1 MAITAHA
8 HRLVGRATP
17 WLWGVVLTT
26 CFARRYFGYGPG
38 EMHVNHEGY
47 SYVHRVM
54 EFADLLHAGYLWPQW
69 AVDFRLGLG
78 SPYFG
83 YYQPLFFY
91 LASGFAAVL
100 PLPTAMAASVWTVTF
115 AGYAGMLALVR
126 RRFGVRAGM
135 LAGTALLAARY
146 VLTEVYFRGDLS
158 ELTGMM
164 LLPAALHWMTAWL
177 DEARPAAW
185 YALAANAAA
194 LLCAHPVAGLFGY
207 GALVVVVA
215 CWVAM
220 GADRRRAGA
229 ALAALGAGVGLAG
242 FYLLPV
248 ALEWHLVQGGRLT
261 FNEAPLPFV
270 ELGALIGLRPP
281 SARYVAIPVALGV
294 PMLLLASV
302 AAVQGALRWRTL
314 DVAQRRMI
322 ASMAVVAAA
331 VVWLMHPAS
340 HVVWDA
346 LPILR
351 FVQFP
356 ARALLVLSVV
366 LASLVGALLARHP
379 ASALLAGALLGGP
392 LLLLGTGFQPAPI
405 MFPHPDS
412 ARGLATTYIAPDG
425 ANEWLPRDAEF
436 LGPGR
441 APRAPACTGTCL
453 MADFSRTAGRL
464 HVRIV
469 AAGETEVTLP
479 HYYFPVG
486 WHATFD
492 GAPIP
497 LSRAEHGLM
506 RVTLGHPDR
515 PISGEL
521 DLVFTT
527 TPARRLG
534 IATSFATVL
543 LLAAL
548 AFRERNAKGEQPA

>member
-1 MAITAHA
+1 
-8 HRLVGRATP
+8 
-17 WLWGVVLTT
+17 
-26 CFARRYFGYGPG
+26 
-38 EMHVNHEGY
+38 
-47 SYVHRVM
+47 
-54 EFADLLHAGYLWPQW
+54 
-69 AVDFRLGLG
+69 
-78 SPYFG
+78 
-83 YYQPLFFY
+83 
-91 LASGFAAVL
+91 
-100 PLPTAMAASVWTVTF
+100 MAASVWTVTF

-126 RRFGVRAGM
+126 RPFGVPAGM

-146 VLTEVYFRGDLS
+146 VTTEVYFRGDLS

-177 DEARPAAW
+177 DDARPAAW

-194 LLCAHPVAGLFGY
+194 LVCAHPVAGLFGY
-207 GALVVVVA
+207 GTLVVVVA

-229 ALAALGAGVGLAG
+229 ALAALAAGVGLAG
-242 FYLLPV
+242 FYLVPV
-248 ALEWHLVQGGRLT
+248 TLEWHLVQGGRLT
-261 FNEAPLPFV
+261 FNDAPLPFV
-270 ELGALIGLRPP
+270 ELGVLIGLRPVA
-281 SARYVAIPVALGV
+281 ARYVAIPVALGV
-294 PMLLLASV
+294 PMLLLAGV

-322 ASMAVVAAA
+322 ASLAVVAAG
-331 VVWLMHPAS
+331 VVGLMHPAS
-340 HVVWDA
+340 HFVWNA

-366 LASLVGALLARHP
+366 LASLVGALVARRLA
-379 ASALLAGALLGGP
+379 STLLAGALLGVP
-392 LLLLGTGFQPAPI
+392 VLLLGIGFQPAPSV
-405 MFPHPDS
+405 FPHPDS
-412 ARGLATTYIAPDG
+412 ARGLVATYVAPDG
-425 ANEWLPRDAEF
+425 ANEWLPRDAEV

-441 APRAPACTGTCL
+441 APRAPVCTGTCL
-453 MADFSRTAGRL
+453 LADFSRTAGRL
-464 HVRIV
+464 HVRV
-469 AAGETEVTLP
+469 VTVGETEVTLP

-506 RVTLGHPDR
+506 RVTLGR
-515 PISGEL
+515 PNASVYGQL

-534 IATSFATVL
+534 IAVSLATAL

-548 AFRERNAKGEQPA
+548 AFRHRSAREPSP

>member
-1 MAITAHA
+1 MATTTHA
-8 HRLVGRATP
+8 HRLVGRAAP
-17 WLWGVVLTT
+17 WLWGAALTT
-26 CFARRYFGYGPG
+26 SLTRHFFGYGPG

-47 SYVHRVM
+47 AYAHRVM

-91 LASGFAAVL
+91 LASGFLAVL

-115 AGYAGMLALVR
+115 AGYAGMLTLVR
-126 RRFGVRAGM
+126 RRFGVPAGM
-135 LAGTALLAARY
+135 LAGTTLLAARY
-146 VLTEVYFRGDLS
+146 VMTEVYFRGDLS

-194 LLCAHPVAGLFGY
+194 LVCAHPVAGLFGY

-242 FYLLPV
+242 FYLVPV

-270 ELGALIGLRPP
+270 ELGVLLGLRPP
-281 SARYVAIPVALGV
+281 STRYVAIPVALGL
-294 PMLLLASV
+294 PMLLLAGI
-302 AAVQGALRWRTL
+302 AAVRGAWRWRTL
-314 DVAQRRMI
+314 DGTQRRLI
-322 ASMAVVAAA
+322 VSMGVLGAG

-340 HVVWDA
+340 QFLWDA
-346 LPILR
+346 LPVLR

-356 ARALLVLSVV
+356 ARAMLVLTVA
-366 LASLVGALLARHP
+366 LACLVGALVARSP
-379 ASALLAGALLGGP
+379 ASALLAGTLLAGP
-392 LLLLGTGFQPAPI
+392 LLFRGAGFQPTPI
-405 MFPHPDS
+405 VFPHPDS
-412 ARGLATTYIAPDG
+412 ARGLATTYVAPDG
-425 ANEWLPRDAEF
+425 ANEWLPRDADV
-436 LGPGR
+436 LLAGR
-441 APRAPACTGTCL
+441 APTAPACTGTCSV
-453 MADFSRTAGRL
+453 AGFERAAGRL
-464 HVRIV
+464 RARVTAV
-469 AAGETEVTLP
+469 GETDVTLP

-486 WHATFD
+486 WQATFD
-492 GAPIP
+492 GTPIP

-515 PISGEL
+515 SISGQL

-534 IATSFATVL
+534 ITVSLATA
-543 LLAAL
+543 LALVAL
-548 AFRERNAKGEQPA
+548 AFRGRISRGRQPA